1 MPSTDGNGIAF
12 SPPLRFHEEVASGD
26 VAVVKHLPDDVGCDS
41 FGESER
47 ERARERGRMGS
58 TRVLAEDIFE
68 CYQWRE

>member
-41 FGESER
+41 GESDSQR
-47 ERARERGRMGS
+47 EGEKGGRMGS

-68 CYQWRE
+68 CYQW